1 MERMTIPAII
11 EHSKGNFMKKKAFFK
26 ALSVMVFLLSECG
39 NNPAAPPAIPE
50 GVAMLDINNFSS
62 MTSVSGRISLIDFYS
77 PDIIASRE
85 MDSSVVKIA
94 ERYKGN
100 VLVGKV
106 NFSED
111 KDLRYQFDI
120 NYVPTFLF
128 LSGGKEARRLE
139 KPTSD
144 DSLAIIIDSLLFAK
158 TAQ

>member
-1 MERMTIPAII
+1 VQLTGFYTKGIFMQKIFFWTAIFA
-11 EHSKGNFMKKKAFFK
+11 G
-26 ALSVMVFLLSECG
+26 FLLLTSCRK
-39 NNPAAPPAIPE
+39 NPTAPPAIPE
-50 GVAMLDINNFSS
+50 GVAMLDINNYSS

-77 PDIIASRE
+77 PEIIASQK

-94 ERYKGN
+94 ERYKGS

-128 LSGGKEARRLE
+128 LDGGKESRRLV
-139 KPTSD
+139 KPNND
-144 DSLAIIIDSLLFAK
+144 DSLAIIIDSLLATK
-158 TAQ
+158 PAQ